1 MRIMEVTIMEE
12 VVVAVEG
19 MTEVVEVVVGVVGVV
34 ASPEVEVVAV
44 EGMTEVVEV
53 VVVEGMIEVVEVVVV
68 VVDVTMT
75 KVQENRSMP
84 LMRMISNFN
93 RYSLINGRVLV
104 GVRHT
109 VKPVGQLV
117 HCTGP

>member
-12 VVVAVEG
+12 VVVGVVGVVASPEVVVVVAVEG
-19 MTEVVEVVVGVVGVV
+19 MTEVVEVVVV
-34 ASPEVEVVAV
+34 V

-53 VVVEGMIEVVEVVVV
+53 VVA
-68 VVDVTMT
+68 VDVIMT
-75 KVQENRSMP
+75 KVRKNQSMP

-93 RYSLINGRVLV
+93 QYSLKNGRVLV

-109 VKPVGQLV
+109 VSQSVS
-117 HCTGP
+117 